1 MTLNIKKIEKKLKEK
16 DKELQNIKKES
27 KDNTIIAL
35 NAQNKELRKTANEL
49 ISKINLL
56 SKTLMNWT
64 KKIN

>member
-35 NAQNKELRKTANEL
+35 NAQNK
-49 ISKINLL
+49 
-56 SKTLMNWT
+56 
-64 KKIN
+64 